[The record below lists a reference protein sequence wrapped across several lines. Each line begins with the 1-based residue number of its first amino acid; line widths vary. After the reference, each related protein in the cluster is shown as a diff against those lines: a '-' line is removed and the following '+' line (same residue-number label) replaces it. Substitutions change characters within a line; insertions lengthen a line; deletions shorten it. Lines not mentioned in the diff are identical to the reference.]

1 MALILILQKFPKTR
15 KEVSFK
21 MSQDSKWLSPFYSKY
36 FAHTSFVQSSF
47 FSINSRPRQKCN
59 TQNKWTEKFPDW
71 VVKGRTVLR
80 RTQMLT
86 RMNFDVLEEREREIE
101 TKLKLTESESIF
113 GPLNTTSA
121 VSNLAR
127 NNNSTTLS
135 DLNILWLDLKILLL
149 GILSLTKTTW
159 KRKKRTQRISLRQI
173 RNRV

>member
-1 MALILILQKFPKTR
+1 MNFLKCVKFSKKYFKNLKMSRKCIKKYVNFSILVKKMKYYFPLKMALILILQKFPKTR

-86 RMNFDVLEEREREIE
+86 RMNFDVLEERER
-101 TKLKLTESESIF
+101 
-113 GPLNTTSA
+113 
-121 VSNLAR
+121 
-127 NNNSTTLS
+127 
-135 DLNILWLDLKILLL
+135 
-149 GILSLTKTTW
+149 
-159 KRKKRTQRISLRQI
+159 
-173 RNRV
+173 